1 MIVRHVEGERDGL
14 PRLLMDLLTQAFD
27 GFYNSAF
34 VNRVY
39 NAFFDKVIDKVID
52 RFFDRVFDGFLDMM
66 TQLLD
71 YVGAAAPVDT
81 MLALAE

>member
-1 MIVRHVEGERDGL
+1 
-14 PRLLMDLLTQAFD
+14 MDLLTQAFD
-27 GFYNSAF
+27 GFYNSGF

-39 NAFFDKVIDKVID
+39 NAFFDKVIDKVI
-52 RFFDRVFDGFLDMM
+52 DRVFDGFLDMM

-71 YVGAAAPVDT
+71 YVGAAAGVDT